1 MRVLDVV
8 FDNHPIF
15 DSNTISFETEDK
27 KILDTIILA
36 GINGSGKTTLLSS
49 IFKTF
54 KKLEDNKFCLD
65 EKDTVNL
72 HLDINED
79 ELEKAPKMIYLPSEV
94 RFQSIHNSNQTDEV
108 PLAYCIDDKSTH
120 DIISYIKQAFDKQI
134 FSNPE
139 TTVGKSI
146 DAVCDEINSIF
157 SILDMDVYLVGIKDP
172 KTKMPLFR
180 NESGVEFDINGLSSG
195 EKQLFIRLLSLKS
208 LEPEGCVILIDEP
221 EISLHP
227 SWQQRIVEVYQN
239 IGKDNQII
247 IATHSPHIISSVKRE
262 SLKILSKKERWVKVI
277 DGENLDETYGVTAD
291 MILLDIMGLSTTR
304 HPHIQEKIDELKS
317 MVRNELYETEEFK
330 ILYEDITGVIG
341 TIDQDILLV
350 NIEIARRKGL
360 KNAGH

>member
-94 RFQSIHNSNQTDEV
+94 RFQSIHNSNQADEV
-108 PLAYCIDDKSTH
+108 PLAYCIDDKSPH
-120 DIISYIKQAFDKQI
+120 DIISYIKQAF
-134 FSNPE
+134 
-139 TTVGKSI
+139 
-146 DAVCDEINSIF
+146 
-157 SILDMDVYLVGIKDP
+157 DMDVYLVGIKDP

-350 NIEIARRKGL
+350 NIEIARRRGL

>member
-1 MRVLDVV
+1 
-8 FDNHPIF
+8 
-15 DSNTISFETEDK
+15 
-27 KILDTIILA
+27 
-36 GINGSGKTTLLSS
+36 
-49 IFKTF
+49 
-54 KKLEDNKFCLD
+54 
-65 EKDTVNL
+65 
-72 HLDINED
+72 
-79 ELEKAPKMIYLPSEV
+79 
-94 RFQSIHNSNQTDEV
+94 
-108 PLAYCIDDKSTH
+108 
-120 DIISYIKQAFDKQI
+120 
-134 FSNPE
+134 
-139 TTVGKSI
+139 
-146 DAVCDEINSIF
+146 
-157 SILDMDVYLVGIKDP
+157 
-172 KTKMPLFR
+172 MPLFR